1 MVGGHHQ
8 LYGHKFEQTLGD
20 SEGQGSLAT
29 VHGVTESN
37 MTEPLNNNNRKLTAY
52 NMEYPVSHLIAPEA
66 QELTWIG
73 GRLGI
78 INNTE
83 SRPVDEIT

>member
-1 MVGGHHQ
+1 MVGWHHQ
-8 LYGHKFEQTLGD
+8 LYGHEFQQTLGD
-20 SEGQGSLAT
+20 NEGQGSLAT
-29 VHGVTESN
+29 VHGVAESN

-52 NMEYPVSHLIAPEA
+52 NMEYPVSHLIAREA

-73 GRLGI
+73 GSLGI

>member
-1 MVGGHHQ
+1 MVGWHHQ

>member
-1 MVGGHHQ
+1 MVGWHHQ
-8 LYGHKFEQTLGD
+8 LYGHEFQQTLGD

-29 VHGVTESN
+29 VHGVAESN

-52 NMEYPVSHLIAPEA
+52 NMEYPVSHLIAPKA

-73 GRLGI
+73 GSLGI